1 MKYELNRRQYLEIRF
16 KMRLIEKKKFFI
28 NVFFV
33 YSLYYNILKTG
44 DKWIIDFIL
53 TGYAYIGQNELK

>member
-16 KMRLIEKKKFFI
+16 KMRLIEKNICFR

>member
-16 KMRLIEKKKFFI
+16 KMRLIEKNSFFR